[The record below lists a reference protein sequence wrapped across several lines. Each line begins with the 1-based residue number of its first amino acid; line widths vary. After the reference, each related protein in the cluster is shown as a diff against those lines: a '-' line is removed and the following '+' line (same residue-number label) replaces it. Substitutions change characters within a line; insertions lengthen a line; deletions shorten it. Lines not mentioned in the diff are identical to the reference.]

1 MDEAIEICKLRLF
14 LKMVAQIEDVSQIEP
29 LPDIDFNIQ
38 AGNTLVG
45 FATYEEVKNAVM
57 ERLDSHFENT
67 MQRIEEKAEDV
78 KVLFD
83 KFREQQTTLGGDV
96 TPADKQELQD
106 KLKELED
113 ELNEYLA
120 KEYGIDPKKRVDY
133 ESWLTSHAPFH
144 WFIAF
149 YGILQ
154 GGGFD
159 VIIGNPPYVE
169 YSKVKKEYKVIGYET
184 ESCGNLYAFTFERS
198 FKLLHQNGWK
208 SMIIPHS
215 AYCTDRM
222 APLQKLFYQQAQV
235 GWVQTYGER
244 PAQLFVGARPSC
256 AVYIVQQGKKSEPTL
271 YSTRYHKWNERFRL
285 HLFDVIE
292 HISITQ
298 TLSPNSIPKIRSEC
312 GKNIWRKLER
322 YTSLDRYFTT
332 RHSSHTIYFH
342 NAALYWIR
350 AMDFVPYF
358 WNERDGEKMSTHI
371 KPLYFRTDL
380 DASVVVAALNSSIF
394 YWRYIVLSNCRDLS
408 MREVRNFPIGIDQM
422 ETSLKQ
428 QLSQLSYELMVD
440 LRRNARRK
448 ETNYQT
454 TGRVVYDEFFPRH
467 SKPIIDKIDRVLAQH
482 YGFTDE
488 ELDFIINYDIKY
500 RMGLGN

>member
-45 FATYEEVKNAVM
+45 FATYEEVEKAVTGKF
-57 ERLDSHFENT
+57 DFDGT
-67 MQRIEEKAEDV
+67 MRRIREKAEDV

-120 KEYGIDPKKRVDY
+120 EEYGIDPKKLIDY
-133 ESWLTSHAPFH
+133 KNCLTSHKPFH

-154 GGGFD
+154 EGGFD

-198 FKLLHQNGWK
+198 FKLLQQNGWK
-208 SMIIPHS
+208 SMIIPVS
-215 AYCTDRM
+215 AYSTDRM
-222 APLQKLFYQQAQV
+222 APLQNLFHQLKQIGWIQTYDVFPSKLFI
-235 GWVQTYGER
+235 
-244 PAQLFVGARPSC
+244 GAKQRL
-256 AVYIVQQGKKSEPTL
+256 AIYIVQRGSKAFPLL
-271 YSTRYHKWNERFRL
+271 YATRYNKWHEQFRL
-285 HLFDVIE
+285 HLFDMLEYADV
-292 HISITQ
+292 TQ
-298 TLSPNSIPKIRSEC
+298 VSFQSSVPKIYSEVEQ
-312 GKNIWRKLER
+312 NLWEKLSSFSVLSR
-322 YTSLDRYFTT
+322 QLAT
-332 RHSSHTIYFH
+332 RRAAYTIYFH
-342 NAALYWIR
+342 NAPYYFMRVI
-350 AMDFVPYF
+350 DFVSYF
-358 WNERDGEKMSTHI
+358 WNERDGERLSTQL
-371 KPLYFRTDL
+371 KSLYLTSEL
-380 DASVVVAALNSSIF
+380 DAAVVTAGLNSSLF
-394 YWRYIVLSNCRDLS
+394 YWWYVILSDCRHLN
-408 MREVRNFPIGIDQM
+408 MREVRSFPIGIDQM
-422 ETSLKQ
+422 EASLKQ

-440 LRRNARRK
+440 LRRNARRR

-454 TGRVVYDEFFPRH
+454 TGRVVYDEFYSRH